1 MYSHICITTKI
12 EATNLKENKEGYTG
26 GCIERKRK
34 REIIH
39 L

>member
-12 EATNLKENKEGYTG
+12 EATNLKENKGYMG

-34 REIIH
+34 REIIY